1 MSNSNDISEKDLKKL
16 EDDAYDEL
24 CQIIAEAMQLQD
36 IEILDARIAEW
47 KNKYRKLLDR
57 PSTSSRSDFKK
68 RIEFLLNQYYS
79 TVTQYIL
86 SQLKLNEVKKIEK
99 QSKAMRELYR
109 LISDTNDYDLLK
121 KKIKKWEDKY
131 PISGF
136 LDMYQKRI
144 KYNTSEKNIKENS
157 FKQEEAFSELVDITK
172 KTGTMDELKDYLNRW
187 EKKYS
192 INDKY
197 TIDDFIK
204 HQTEIK
210 RFTSDEFLQSIAR
223 EEPKIDDTDKLIE
236 EYNNKTFSDLSVQAS
251 AYAALVSI
259 SNSPN
264 SVDEM
269 FRWVYK
275 NSNIKFNDKYK
286 ALILNATYLNYSPT
300 YLNKLPK
307 PEIDMAKDTL
317 SFDEYKNINETKRYA
332 IISYFNLLLPQNRAI
347 ANDYFNKNIQVIY
360 SKAERARIASY
371 TKEDK
376 PTSIEDIINSGIE
389 IPLAVSHEDKQNKVK
404 LDETD
409 EIDLSEEIKPNETN
423 GVDLSE
429 EAKTNETNE
438 VALSEEAKT
447 NEISESIEEKNSQKT
462 IKAFE
467 PEIADS
473 KEPDN
478 TDSISLKEETEMDL
492 KPKENA
498 SIEKSKE
505 TEFDYDT
512 IVALSPLFFRTLEY
526 YDEQFNYDKHL
537 SYVNVVSS
545 AVNKHI
551 KAEKS
556 QDIEENTVERT
567 NTNLN

>member
-1 MSNSNDISEKDLKKL
+1 MSNSRDINNEDLKKL
-16 EDDAYDEL
+16 EDEAYNEL

-36 IEILDARIAEW
+36 VELLDARIAEW

-57 PSTSSRSDFKK
+57 PSTSSKSDFKK
-68 RIEFLLNQYYS
+68 RIEFLLTQYYS

-86 SQLKLNEVKKIEK
+86 SQLKLNETKKIEK

-109 LISDTNDYDLLK
+109 LIKDTDDYDLLK

-192 INDKY
+192 INDKF

-204 HQTEIK
+204 HQSEVK

-223 EEPKIDDTDKLIE
+223 EEPKIDDANELIE
-236 EYNNKTFSDLSVQAS
+236 EYNDKTFSDLSIQAS

-269 FRWVYK
+269 FKWVYK

-286 ALILNATYLNYSPT
+286 ELILNATYLNYSPM
-300 YLNKLPK
+300 YLKKLQK
-307 PEIDMAKDTL
+307 PEIDMAKSTL
-317 SFDEYKNINETKRYA
+317 SYDEYKNINETKRYA

-347 ANDYFNKNIQVIY
+347 SNDYFNKNIETIY
-360 SKAERARIASY
+360 KKSEQARS
-371 TKEDK
+371 
-376 PTSIEDIINSGIE
+376 
-389 IPLAVSHEDKQNKVK
+389 
-404 LDETD
+404 
-409 EIDLSEEIKPNETN
+409 
-423 GVDLSE
+423 
-429 EAKTNETNE
+429 
-438 VALSEEAKT
+438 
-447 NEISESIEEKNSQKT
+447 
-462 IKAFE
+462 
-467 PEIADS
+467 DS
-473 KEPDN
+473 
-478 TDSISLKEETEMDL
+478 L
-492 KPKENA
+492 
-498 SIEKSKE
+498 EKSDK

-512 IVALSPLFFRTLEY
+512 IVALSPLFFSTLKC

-537 SYVNVVSS
+537 AFVNVVDS
-545 AVNKHI
+545 AVDKYLQ
-551 KAEKS
+551 KDEKS
-556 QDIEENTVERT
+556 QNIEENTIEIA
-567 NTNLN
+567 NTNLS